1 MALLLVMAAVVVS
14 ISVASFT
21 PAQPAAG
28 RFETG
33 HSGAKPSC
41 GVPALVEAGR
51 RYETNVGYMLLQ
63 TSSRSGV
70 AATAYLDSQGNL
82 NSSTEPA
89 GMSIDS
95 SLLVLRS
102 RQRTLA
108 SSSGKPRVPL
118 GMPGSAAALL
128 TTLRHSTKASLAP
141 TDQRQF
147 NVLVKMSIL
156 GLLSTAAVFC
166 CLGACT
172 KREGAQLDATEM
184 LSAAGIVTGNVVTA
198 TRTFTADGDGGLDIS
213 EGQIGKI
220 ADIDRDGDVLI
231 RFGDIKSLQ
240 WVFNRKAL
248 EVLRVYKV
256 GSDSSPDNEPEPNP

>member
-1 MALLLVMAAVVVS
+1 MAWLLVMAAVVVS
-14 ISVASFT
+14 IAVANFT
-21 PAQPAAG
+21 PLQPSAG

-51 RYETNVGYMLLQ
+51 RYETNLGFVLLQ

-70 AATAYLDSQGNL
+70 AATAHLDSQGNL

-89 GMSIDS
+89 GLSDDA
-95 SLLVLRS
+95 SLLALRV

-141 TDQRQF
+141 TSERQV
-147 NVLVKMSIL
+147 NAWVKMSIL
-156 GLLSTAAVFC
+156 GLLSTAAIFC

-172 KREGAQLDATEM
+172 KREGSQLHVAEM
-184 LSAAGIVTGNVVTA
+184 LSAARILKGNVVTA
-198 TRTFTADGDGGLDIS
+198 TRTFTADGEGGLEIS

-231 RFGDIKSLQ
+231 RFDDIKTPQ

-256 GSDSSPDNEPEPNP
+256 GSDSSPDNEP